1 MNSSFVP
8 FTIDGDNVRFGLAGV
23 KNLGTG
29 ASEFIVKER
38 QERGPYENLLDFLVR
53 TKGTVN
59 RKAAESLIKAGAFDC
74 FEPNRAV
81 LLNSLEWEMNKAS
94 SEKLRFAERQFDMFG
109 AAEDRPKPAAVK
121 FDTHELLVYEKTAFG
136 FYFSSHPLEPYRA
149 EYEALSLSTIAQIET
164 MRDGDK
170 ASLGGVITGRRARK
184 DKRDREYA
192 IITVEDFDG
201 SIEVMVFSDVL
212 EGCRVMLKTDNLV
225 AIQGTV
231 KVRAADSSGRG
242 HGVPQFWAERV
253 MLFKDCNRFLSAI
266 VVAVPEKEMD
276 DVMLLKLKERLEE
289 HPGTGLVYLRL
300 LQPDGSYRDL
310 KLREQRV
317 ALSNELIASV
327 REVFGPDSVKFKG
340 EMPPCVRNGDRFR
353 KGGFHKK
360 PSGQRGA
367 DQRGRTTGG

>member
-1 MNSSFVP
+1 
-8 FTIDGDNVRFGLAGV
+8 
-23 KNLGTG
+23 
-29 ASEFIVKER
+29 
-38 QERGPYENLLDFLVR
+38 
-53 TKGTVN
+53 
-59 RKAAESLIKAGAFDC
+59 
-74 FEPNRAV
+74 V
-81 LLNSLEWEMNKAS
+81 LLGSLEWEMNKAS
-94 SEKLRFAERQFDMFG
+94 SEKLRFAERQSDMFG
-109 AAEDRPKPAAVK
+109 TAEDQPKPAAVK
-121 FDTHELLVYEKTAFG
+121 FDTHELLAYEKAAFG

-149 EYEALSLSTIAQIET
+149 EYEALGLSTIAQIET

-192 IITVEDFDG
+192 ILTVEDFDG

-212 EGCRVMLKTDNLV
+212 EGCRAMLKTDNLV

-253 MLFKDCNRFLSAI
+253 MLFKDCSRFLSAI

-289 HPGTGLVYLRL
+289 HPGAGLVYLRL
-300 LQPDGSYRDL
+300 LQPDGSHRDL

-353 KGGFHKK
+353 KGGFYKK
-360 PSGQRGA
+360 PGGQGAADRRGPTTSG
-367 DQRGRTTGG
+367 